1 MPGALAVVVLCI
13 YYIYRLRFC
22 ISAYLS
28 GLGGLPY
35 RGSGVS
41 EKKVRP
47 QQVEGKHTTY

>member
-1 MPGALAVVVLCI
+1 MPGSLPVVVLCI

-28 GLGGLPY
+28 GLTGLPY

-41 EKKVRP
+41 EKQVRP
-47 QQVEGKHTTY
+47 QRVEEKHTTY